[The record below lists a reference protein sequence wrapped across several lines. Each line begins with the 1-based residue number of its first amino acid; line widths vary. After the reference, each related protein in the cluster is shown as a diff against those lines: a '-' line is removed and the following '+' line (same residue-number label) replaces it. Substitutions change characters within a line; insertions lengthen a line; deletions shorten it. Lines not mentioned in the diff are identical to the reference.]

1 MKIKLFKSFIFG
13 LQSLS
18 VAMLVSLSA
27 SGSAIGAA
35 NSSAIIAADN
45 GLHVQNEVSEKSG
58 KRVMSDLSAKSEISD
73 LSDLSAKSEKS
84 ERSGIVFDTLVGGV
98 VRFAYLA
105 DLHVSDVQA
114 NVEDLERSVADIN
127 GLADVQFVILGGD
140 ITEFGSDR
148 EIELAKSI
156 LDRLNKPYFIVA
168 GNHDAKWSE
177 SGCNTFAKV
186 FGYEFFDFEAGGIR
200 FLGSNSGPNMRMAPA
215 LVPRETILML
225 DSISKNIPQG
235 KPVIFVNH
243 YPLDSSMLNWFE
255 VIDIL
260 KRTNIQFALCGHGH
274 NNRVLDYEG
283 VTGVMGRSNLR
294 AGRDGNGFNIVTIN
308 VKTGMVDFAE
318 RSAGKTKQP
327 WFRIKTNINESSKSN
342 CCAKPKCDNASC
354 KCDSHNK
361 EMSKSSCKCD
371 SHKNNQP
378 MNASLTQRVQFGPQ
392 MLSGSNGSA
401 LLLPKNETP
410 VLLMSLQDNT
420 DIGSAAVEVAGT
432 VIYANTAGVVKA
444 VRAADGSAIWSFK
457 TGGKIF
463 SSPAVE
469 YSKTQAKVVVG
480 SSDGFIY
487 CLDFAS
493 GREIWRHKA
502 QKSVLASPVIYKGI
516 VYIGA
521 SDGVFRA
528 IHLKSG
534 KLKWSFDQVKG
545 FVESRALVD
554 DSGVYF
560 GSWGSEFYALDR
572 QSGRLKWTWTNGK
585 GRGYSPAAVWPVKSG
600 GVIYLVTPQRMTHA
614 IDASSGAELWSAP
627 GGRESIS
634 LANIYL
640 KNNSVGVVGGARA
653 TAVADARATA
663 VAPAQHA
670 FSIGVVATPGGS
682 RAVAGST
689 LQPVVYVK
697 AMWDTVFA
705 YKALPIS
712 HYTSKNLELAHA
724 GAYSK
729 NLEHAAESSK
739 GIAHAEKSSKELELA
754 HAGASS
760 KNLEHALAS
769 KSLLWAADAGYG
781 YEISPT
787 PMSYADGILFVPTD
801 KGDIFA
807 LDAATGQQLWRY
819 KFAIAL
825 INNIQP
831 IGQRRILVSSM
842 DGKVGIIKY

>member
-45 GLHVQNEVSEKSG
+45 GLHVQNEKSEQSEK
-58 KRVMSDLSAKSEISD
+58 
-73 LSDLSAKSEKS
+73 
-84 ERSGIVFDTLVGGV
+84 SGIVFDTIVGGV

-114 NVEDLERSVADIN
+114 NVEDIERSVADIN

-225 DSISKNIPQG
+225 DSISRSIPQG

-294 AGRDGNGFNIVTIN
+294 AGRDGNGFNVVTIN

-327 WFRIKTNINESSKSN
+327 WFRIKTNINESSNAS
-342 CCAKPKCDNASC
+342 CKCDSHKKEMSKSSCKCDSHNKEMNKSSC

-487 CLDFAS
+487 CLDFAT

-653 TAVADARATA
+653 AAVADARAAA
-663 VAPAQHA
+663 VAPAQYA

-712 HYTSKNLELAHA
+712 QYTSKNLERTAKSSKEIDLAHA
-724 GAYSK
+724 GASSK

-739 GIAHAEKSSKELELA
+739 GIAHAEKSSKNLA
-754 HAGASS
+754 
-760 KNLEHALAS
+760 HALAS